1 MQPNSPVPT
10 VPVAERV
17 KGPSVIRRAARKLAA
32 DPAGFVRFAG
42 DRLRRNVRAFYSDP
56 LESLVLARER
66 IAERDELRG
75 KRVMGGG
82 VMPWPPCPYD
92 VDLDWDEG
100 LHAQIGVP
108 WPCPEQDEFWRLW
121 TAVMADLEET
131 GLRLGRGAFA
141 GWGDGEPG
149 FVRAV
154 WCLVRHLSP
163 STVVET
169 GVARGLTSRF
179 ILEALERNQTG
190 RLWSVDLPPPLEPE
204 LHGQVALA
212 VPDEVRS
219 RWTYVRGSSRRRLAP
234 LLDRVRPIDLF
245 VHDSAHTT
253 RNVLFELEHAW
264 DALVPGGA
272 VAVDDVDLNCGFHDF
287 RGRHATASA
296 LVCHAEPLTPDLPR
310 QDGCGVFA
318 VVRKPVENPT
328 EFAQ

>member
-17 KGPSVIRRAARKLAA
+17 KGPSMIHRVARKLAA
-32 DPAGFVRFAG
+32 DPVGFVRFAG

-56 LESLVLARER
+56 LEVLVLARER

-82 VMPWPPCPYD
+82 VMPWPPCPYN

-100 LHAQIGVP
+100 FHAQIGVP

-245 VHDSAHTT
+245 VHDSAHTA

-264 DALVPGGA
+264 DALLPGGA

-287 RGRHATASA
+287 RDRHATASA

-318 VVRKPVENPT
+318 VVRKPVEDPT
-328 EFAQ
+328 DFAQ